1 MSELGCSN
9 NFYHFI
15 MSTFQLISILIIA
28 LAGITGGMFP
38 LRAKFRKGNTGVL
51 DMGNAF
57 AGGVFLGAGFLHML
71 PDGLDNFNQLN
82 TGIDYPL
89 GLLTAAIGFV
99 IIMFIDKGFSSHNAA
114 EVLDQK
120 QQFPTI
126 LFLVLAIHSIIA
138 GMSLGLEK
146 GFLSGLVILIA
157 IIAHKGSAAF
167 ALGVNMIGADCQTS
181 LVRKTIIFFSLM
193 TPLGVLMGSF
203 LGSVESGHTAI
214 MFEAIFDTLAAGT
227 FLYIATLEIIAEL
240 FENNQKKLS
249 KLLLILMGFS
259 LMATIAIWT

>member
-1 MSELGCSN
+1 MLS
-9 NFYHFI
+9 FKI
-15 MSTFQLISILIIA
+15 ISIVIIA
-28 LAGITGGMFP
+28 LAGIIGGFFP
-38 LRAKFRKGNTGVL
+38 LRAKFRSGNTAAL
-51 DMGNAF
+51 DLGNAF

-89 GLLTAAIGFV
+89 GLLTAAIGLV
-99 IIMFIDKGFSSHNAA
+99 IIMFIDKGFSSHNTA
-114 EVLDQK
+114 EILDKK

-138 GMSLGLEK
+138 GMSLGLEQ

-157 IIAHKGSAAF
+157 IMAHKGSAAF
-167 ALGVNMIGADCQTS
+167 ALGVNMVGADCATS
-181 LVRKTIIFFSLM
+181 LVRKTIVFFSFM
-193 TPLGVLMGSF
+193 TPIGVLLGSY
-203 LGSVESGHTAI
+203 LGSVESGKTAI

-240 FENNQKKLS
+240 FEKNEKKSS
-249 KLLLILMGFS
+249 KLLMILCGFS

>member
-1 MSELGCSN
+1 ML
-9 NFYHFI
+9 
-15 MSTFQLISILIIA
+15 TFKIISIVIIA
-28 LAGITGGMFP
+28 LAGIIGGFVP
-38 LRAKFRKGNTGVL
+38 LRAQFQSGNGNAL
-51 DMGNAF
+51 ALGNAF

-99 IIMFIDKGFSSHNAA
+99 LIMFIDKGFSSHNPA
-114 EVLDQK
+114 EALDQQ
-120 QQFPTI
+120 QQFPTV

-138 GMSLGLEK
+138 GMSLGLEQ

-157 IIAHKGSAAF
+157 IMAHKGSAAF
-167 ALGVNMIGADCQTS
+167 ALGVNMVGAHCDTT
-181 LVRKTIIFFSLM
+181 LVRKTIVFFSFM
-193 TPLGVLMGSF
+193 TPLGVLMGSY
-203 LGSVESGHTAI
+203 LGSIESGHKAVI
-214 MFEAIFDTLAAGT
+214 FEAVFDTLAAGT

-240 FENNQKKLS
+240 FENNSKKWS
-249 KLLLILMGFS
+249 KLFMILIGFS